1 MFCIMFADLE
11 RTMSTDQWLFSFLKD
26 KALSAIQGVVMLEH
40 ELANYDTSKNNHDW
54 ANLNRLRKGPINDHW

>member
-1 MFCIMFADLE
+1 MFADLE

-40 ELANYDTSKNNHDW
+40 ELANYDTSKNNHD
-54 ANLNRLRKGPINDHW
+54 